1 MIRSMTAYARREIK
15 GDWGSAAW
23 ELRSVNQ
30 RYLETYIRLPEQ
42 FRSLEPVVRERI
54 RARLTRGKVECNLRF
69 DLDPGAQS
77 SLQLNEKL
85 AKQLVEAAQW
95 VKMQSDEGEINPLEV
110 LRWPGVMLAEEQ
122 DLDAIS
128 TELLLALET
137 ALDDFISARESEGAA
152 LKVMIEQR
160 LDGVSAEVLK
170 VRAHMP
176 NILQWQRE
184 RLVSKL
190 EDAQVQLENTRL
202 EQELVLMAQRVD
214 VAEEL
219 DRLEAHVKETHKI
232 MKKEEAVGRRLDF
245 MMQEFNRESNTL
257 ASKSINADVTTSSIN
272 ADVTTSAIELKVL
285 IEQMREQIQNIE

>member
-77 SLQLNEKL
+77 TLQLNEKL

-128 TELLLALET
+128 TELLQALET

-257 ASKSINADVTTSSIN
+257 ASKSINADVTTS
-272 ADVTTSAIELKVL
+272 AIELKVL

>member
-15 GDWGSAAW
+15 GEWGSAAW

-42 FRSLEPVVRERI
+42 FRSLEPVIRERI

-69 DLDPGAQS
+69 DLDPSAQS
-77 SLQLNEKL
+77 SLILNEKL
-85 AKQLVEAAQW
+85 AKQLVEAANW
-95 VKMQSDEGEINPLEV
+95 VKMQSDEGEINPIDV
-110 LRWPGVMLAEEQ
+110 LRWPGVMSAQEQ

-128 TELLLALET
+128 ADLMQALDG
-137 ALDDFISARESEGAA
+137 ALDDFIAARESEGTA
-152 LKVMIEQR
+152 LKTLIEQR
-160 LDGVSAEVLK
+160 LDGVLAEVAK
-170 VRAHMP
+170 VRAQMP
-176 NILQWQRE
+176 NVMQWQRE

-190 EDAQVQLENTRL
+190 EEAQVQLENTRL
-202 EQELVLMAQRVD
+202 EQELVLMAQRID

-219 DRLEAHVKETHKI
+219 DRLEAHVKETHNI
-232 MKKEEAVGRRLDF
+232 LKKKEAVGRRLDF

-257 ASKSINADVTTSSIN
+257 ASKSINAE
-272 ADVTTSAIELKVL
+272 VTTSAIELKVL

>member
-15 GDWGSAAW
+15 GEWGSAAW

-42 FRSLEPVVRERI
+42 FRSLEPVIRERI
-54 RARLTRGKVECNLRF
+54 RNRLTRGKIECGLRF
-69 DLDPGAQS
+69 ELDPRSQGQ
-77 SLQLNEKL
+77 LILNEPL
-85 AKQLVEAAQW
+85 AKQLVAAANW
-95 VKMQSDEGEINPLEV
+95 VKMQSDEGEVNPLDV
-110 LRWPGVMLAEEQ
+110 LRWPGVMSAQEQ

-128 TELLLALET
+128 TELMQALEA
-137 ALDDFISARESEGAA
+137 ALDDFILARESEGNA
-152 LKVMIEQR
+152 LKALIEQR
-160 LDGVSAEVLK
+160 LVGVSAEVAK

-184 RLVSKL
+184 KLQSKL
-190 EDAQVQLENTRL
+190 EEAQVQLDGNRL
-202 EQELVLMAQRVD
+202 EQELVLMAQRID

-219 DRLEAHVKETHKI
+219 DRLEAHVRETYKI
-232 MKKEEAVGRRLDF
+232 LNKQEAVGRRLDF

-257 ASKSINADVTTSSIN
+257 GSKSINADVT
-272 ADVTTSAIELKVL
+272 ASAIELKVL

>member
-42 FRSLEPVVRERI
+42 FRSLEPVIRERI
-54 RARLTRGKVECNLRF
+54 RNRLTRGKIECGLRF
-69 DLDPGAQS
+69 ELDPRAQGQ
-77 SLQLNEKL
+77 LILNEQL
-85 AKQLVEAAQW
+85 AKQLVAAANW
-95 VKMQSDEGEINPLEV
+95 VKLQSDEGEVNPLDI
-110 LRWPGVMLAEEQ
+110 LRWPGVMSAQEQ
-122 DLDAIS
+122 DLDVIS
-128 TELLLALET
+128 AELMQALEA
-137 ALDDFISARESEGAA
+137 ALDDFILARESEGNA
-152 LKVMIEQR
+152 LKALIEQR
-160 LDGVSAEVLK
+160 LVGVSAEVAK

-184 RLVSKL
+184 KLQSKL
-190 EDAQVQLENTRL
+190 EEAQVQLDGNRL
-202 EQELVLMAQRVD
+202 EQELVLMAQRID

-219 DRLEAHVKETHKI
+219 DRLEAHVRETYKI
-232 MKKEEAVGRRLDF
+232 LNKQEAVGRRLDF

-257 ASKSINADVTTSSIN
+257 GSKSINADVT
-272 ADVTTSAIELKVL
+272 ASAIELKVL